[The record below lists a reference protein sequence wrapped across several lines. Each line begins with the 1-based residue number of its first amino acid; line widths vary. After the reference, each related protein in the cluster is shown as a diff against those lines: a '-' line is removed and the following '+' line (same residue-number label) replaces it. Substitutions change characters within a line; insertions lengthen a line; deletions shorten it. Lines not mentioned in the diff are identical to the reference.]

1 MISIISDIKAFAV
14 SYSNSFWIDD
24 ETMEMPFIC
33 VLILSAINFR
43 KRDSNFDGITVVVTG
58 EGPEAKETTIAP
70 SLSDPSDIDTKYPFS
85 NFCTRRE
92 KLRPSK
98 LTVFLEKPFGE
109 LNAI

>member
-14 SYSNSFWIDD
+14 LFFNSFWID
-24 ETMEMPFIC
+24 EEIMEIPFTC
-33 VLILSAINFR
+33 VLMLSANNCR
-43 KRDSNFDGITVVVTG
+43 KRDSNFDGIIVVVTG
-58 EGPEAKETTIAP
+58 EGPEASETTIAP